1 MPRTSEST
9 LSKLLRLIDQLTP
22 EQIQIAQDIL
32 DHAERKL
39 KGESTTKTQGRKKK
53 TGIPSPSTAQRD
65 DSV

>member
-39 KGESTTKTQGRKKK
+39 KGEAAPKKRGRKTK
-53 TGIPSPSTAQRD
+53 IAEPSDRGD
-65 DSV
+65 ERG